1 MKTLISILEESLK
14 DLKENEIKT
23 LELVTPDNVKTA
35 ENLERGEEVFL
46 TTAGKRDAKPGTK
59 GVIAEVKYKKRF
71 YNKIGSLFDEK
82 EALTVRVQL
91 EYLEDA
97 DAKDVMIEDRGLE
110 TEIEKHF
117 LFG

>member
-1 MKTLISILEESLK
+1 MKTLIGILDESMR

-23 LELVTPDNVKTA
+23 LELVTPDNVTTA
-35 ENLERGEEVFL
+35 ENLERKEEVFI
-46 TTAGKRDAKPGTK
+46 TSAGKRDAKPGTK
-59 GVIAEVKYKKRF
+59 GIIAEVKHKKRF

-82 EALTVRVQL
+82 EALTVRIQL
-91 EYLEDA
+91 EYLEEA
-97 DAKDVMIEDRGLE
+97 EAKDVMIEDRGLE